1 MIEIVNSV
9 LDLSK
14 MEAGMMPYT
23 FEQKDLAPLI
33 GRTIHEIGPLVKSK
47 KINLQ
52 VKLVEK
58 LPIINVDSERILQV
72 LRNLIGNAVKFTPDG
87 GQVTVSARSVNGGL
101 EVSVADTGPGI
112 PAEDLTTIFEK
123 FRQVDSKTSQIEGT
137 GLGLAIAKQIIT
149 RHGGKIWAKS
159 VLGSGSTFVFVLPT

>member
-1 MIEIVNSV
+1 MIEIVNSL

-14 MEAGMMPYT
+14 MEAGMMTYT
-23 FEQKDLAPLI
+23 FEQKDLAPLVNK
-33 GRTIHEIGPLVKSK
+33 TIQEMGPLAKSK

-52 VKLVEK
+52 VRLAEK
-58 LPIINVDSERILQV
+58 LPTINMDSERILQV
-72 LRNLIGNAVKFTPDG
+72 LRNLIGNAMKFSPDE
-87 GQVTVSARSVNGGL
+87 GQVTVSARSIDGGL

-112 PAEDLTTIFEK
+112 PAEDLTSIFEK
-123 FRQVDSKTSQIEGT
+123 FKQAGSKTSQIKGT

-159 VLGSGSTFVFVLPT
+159 GPGGGSTFVFVLPT